1 MGLQY
6 HFCCIIWVIAVHLVL
21 FATSSSFPATTQ
33 VVQGCSLVGI
43 NLQTCLVPSSQT
55 AFALDSCC
63 ASLSLAVEAGYHCL
77 CSLLGPHVYPVV
89 FSSQLALFFSNC
101 YISLPPLTHCHDPDP
116 LVFAPPVAALQ
127 AQPQPPPP
135 SSPTMPAVQMPP
147 DLPRDDQF
155 VPLPPKVNEIPVNS
169 QGQNSSMADGD
180 GNSSLSSSPPPK
192 LSIPETSDS
201 AKMLLLLSR
210 NLLIIV
216 PVFAF
221 IA

>member
-1 MGLQY
+1 MGLQC

-21 FATSSSFPATTQ
+21 FSTSSSLPANTQ

-63 ASLSLAVEAGYHCL
+63 ASLSLVVEAGYHCL
-77 CSLLGPHVYPVV
+77 CSLLGPDAYPVV

-116 LVFAPPVAALQ
+116 LVFAPPVAALPQ
-127 AQPQPPPP
+127 PQPQPQPPP
-135 SSPTMPAVQMPP
+135 MPVQMRP

-169 QGQNSSMADGD
+169 SMADGD
-180 GNSSLSSSPPPK
+180 GNPSLSSSSPPPQ

-201 AKMLLLLSR
+201 AEMLLLLLSR
-210 NLLIIV
+210 NLLMIV
-216 PVFAF
+216 PVFAC